1 MPRPGQAHA
10 HCARDGRAPPHNSS
24 HVGPRRSPGQAHAH
38 ARNRAPSRCKPW
50 RLVPP
55 RQSLRRPS
63 APSATSP
70 HLPCTCTPTPMPPLA
85 LHAHATAGR
94 VRFEYFDGIKM
105 SCVFGLRDKK
115 HKGTTYFLSATA
127 IFYKTQNPNQA
138 NGVRSRGKRQL
149 RFEIAGVK

>member
-1 MPRPGQAHA
+1 
-10 HCARDGRAPPHNSS
+10 
-24 HVGPRRSPGQAHAH
+24 
-38 ARNRAPSRCKPW
+38 
-50 RLVPP
+50 
-55 RQSLRRPS
+55 
-63 APSATSP
+63 
-70 HLPCTCTPTPMPPLA
+70 MPPLA